1 MVKLHSDLPAFPFAV
16 VQVTHRTPP
25 TRRLPAC
32 KGLKVTV
39 LVPEGALYLFH
50 GYGTPGQEVAGGV
63 ATQRPGQPS

>member
-39 LVPEGALYLFH
+39 LVPEGA
-50 GYGTPGQEVAGGV
+50 
-63 ATQRPGQPS
+63 R